1 MVGWPSGLRRTTC
14 DPTGHPPQ
22 GEKASAVVYG
32 GMAERLKAHAW
43 KACVGK
49 LTVGSNPTPTVEN
62 LPVTD
67 SSGFE
72 GLRQREATPGRESD
86 ASGNPTPTALYR
98 MSTYIILGMF

>member
-1 MVGWPSGLRRTTC
+1 
-14 DPTGHPPQ
+14 
-22 GEKASAVVYG
+22 
-32 GMAERLKAHAW
+32 
-43 KACVGK
+43 
-49 LTVGSNPTPTVEN
+49 
-62 LPVTD
+62 VTD